1 MIQEQSQAT
10 HQAYVPMPL
19 RLAVAIRALR
29 NAFGMSQTELAEL
42 AKCSRPTI
50 NRIETVEKASPRI
63 DTIERLLQVFRD
75 RGVEIQIRDTEIVIC
90 WTSQAIYAATKEATG
105 QITTL

>member
-1 MIQEQSQAT
+1 
-10 HQAYVPMPL
+10 MPL

-63 DTIERLLQVFRD
+63 ETIERLLQVFRD
-75 RGVEIQIRDTEIVIC
+75 RGVDIQIRDTDVLIR
-90 WTSQAIYAATKEATG
+90 WTSAAIYAATKEATG
-105 QITTL
+105 Q